1 MTFRLVALL
10 NQREVGMKLPEKVG
24 KLSTPMLVL
33 FVVSKII
40 LGIGLGILLA
50 GCMPGAG
57 WWMLIAGI
65 ILSAVPGIK
74 ILRTKDTTPA

>member
-1 MTFRLVALL
+1 
-10 NQREVGMKLPEKVG
+10 MKLPEKVG

-40 LGIGLGILLA
+40 FGMGLGILLA

-57 WWMLIAGI
+57 WWLLILGI
-65 ILSAVPGIK
+65 ALSAVAGLR
-74 ILRTKDTTPA
+74 ILSVKESIPA